1 MKVKVLRTFKDLK
14 GKAIRKKDEVF
25 DVDKKRFQEI
35 NSTSHGKLV
44 EIVEEEANKNEQ
56 NN

>member
-44 EIVEEEANKNEQ
+44 EMVDGGVNKDE
-56 NN
+56 